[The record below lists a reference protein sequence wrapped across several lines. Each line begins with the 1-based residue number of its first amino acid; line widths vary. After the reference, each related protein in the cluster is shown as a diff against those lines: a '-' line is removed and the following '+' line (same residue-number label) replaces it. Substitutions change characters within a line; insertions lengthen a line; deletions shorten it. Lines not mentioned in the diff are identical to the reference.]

1 MPGNEGSAWNAWQ
14 SYEEKVKLLC
24 QVKITFATHS
34 CYLVL
39 SSKWR
44 SKQRA
49 KQQNRKKVSFYPFC
63 TNAFRSKTAQR
74 IMRLRVEHSGE
85 KALKISHLTFLAA
98 NILVMIVAR
107 KFKYSAFEN
116 KHSSRFGRDV
126 LKGDF

>member
-1 MPGNEGSAWNAWQ
+1 MKKQAKS
-14 SYEEKVKLLC
+14 K
-24 QVKITFATHS
+24 ATE
-34 CYLVL
+34 
-39 SSKWR
+39 
-44 SKQRA
+44 Q
-49 KQQNRKKVSFYPFC
+49 KKVSFYPFC

-116 KHSSRFGRDV
+116 KRFGRDV